1 MTRPRENF
9 SRFPVE
15 TCFPLSLFHSNVFC
29 KICTHRSPP
38 EILVA
43 QRSLTT
49 RRSRERS
56 LRATLLS
63 SFGST
68 ALLPFL
74 DPVQCEITNLNRDS
88 QHKCHFA
95 SFHVETLSNS
105 LNFSKNFLISKLFFF
120 RNAHFDCS
128 NREMRKR
135 ENSSVCLS

>member
-9 SRFPVE
+9 SRFSVE

-74 DPVQCEITNLNRDS
+74 DPVQCKITNLNRDS

-95 SFHVETLSNS
+95 SFHVETLSN

-120 RNAHFDCS
+120 RNAHFDYS
-128 NREMRKR
+128 YR
-135 ENSSVCLS
+135 ENEKTHLCV